1 VFDQLSEK
9 LDGVLSGFRQRG
21 VLTEPMI
28 RDGLREIRRVLLEAD
43 VNFQITKEFL
53 KRVEERALGEQVLK
67 SVSPGQQIVKVV
79 HDELTTMLGEK
90 RQGLEL
96 APIPPTVIM
105 MVGLQGSGKTTTS
118 GKLARKMKREM
129 RQTRLV
135 ACDVYRPAAVDQL
148 QTLGE
153 QVGVPVHA
161 EPGETDVVGIAT
173 RALETAQRE
182 RDRVV
187 IFDTAGRLQI
197 DEEMMD
203 ELRRLKQAI
212 RPTEILFVAD
222 GMTGQEAVTIAQGFD
237 QALDITGVILT
248 KMDGDARGGAA
259 LSIYG
264 VTGKPIKFIGVGE
277 KLDGLEDFHPERMA
291 GRILQQ
297 GDVLTLVERA
307 QRGFDEEQSK
317 KLEKKMLGAG
327 RFDLEDFLTAMRQL
341 QNLGPLENLLK
352 LLPGVNN
359 KMLKN
364 IKVDPQ
370 KMKHIEAIILSMT
383 PDERKKPELLNGS
396 RRARIARGSGRPV
409 QEINRLLQQFKEM
422 QKFMKQMKGMQGMMG
437 MGRGGMPKLP
447 MGGGMFGRQL

>member
-1 VFDQLSEK
+1 MFDQISDK
-9 LDGVLSGFRQRG
+9 LDSVLSGLRQRG

-28 RDGLREIRRVLLEAD
+28 REGLREIRRVLLEAD
-43 VNFQITKEFL
+43 VNYQITRDFV
-53 KRVEERALGEQVLK
+53 KRVEEKALGERVLK
-67 SVSPGQQIVKVV
+67 AVSPGQQIVKIV
-79 HDELTTMLGEK
+79 HEELTAMLGEK
-90 RQGLEL
+90 RAGLEM
-96 APIPPTVIM
+96 ASIPPTVIM
-105 MVGLQGSGKTTTS
+105 MVGLQGSGKTTTA

-161 EPGETDVVGIAT
+161 EPGERDVVGIAR
-173 RALETAQRE
+173 RALDIARRE

-197 DEEMMD
+197 DVEMMD
-203 ELRRLKQAI
+203 ELKRLREVI
-212 RPTEILFVAD
+212 RPTEILLVAD

-237 QALDITGVILT
+237 EALDLTGVILT

-259 LSIYG
+259 LSIFG
-264 VTGKPIKFIGVGE
+264 VTGKPIKFLGTGE
-277 KLDGLEDFHPERMA
+277 KLDGLEEFHPERLA

-307 QRGFDEEQSK
+307 QSAFEAGEAE
-317 KLEKKMLGAG
+317 KLEKKVLGSG
-327 RFDLEDFLTAMRQL
+327 RFDLQDFLTALRQM

-352 LLPGVNN
+352 LLPGVSN

-364 IKVDPQ
+364 VKVDPQ
-370 KMKHIEAIILSMT
+370 RMKHIEAIILSMT
-383 PDERKKPELLNGS
+383 PEERKRPELLNGS
-396 RRARIARGSGRPV
+396 RRTRISRGSGRPV
-409 QEINRLLQQFKEM
+409 QEINRLVAQFKDM
-422 QKFMKQMKGMQGMMG
+422 QKLMKQMKGFQGMMP
-437 MGRGGMPKLP
+437 RVGMPKLP
-447 MGGGMFGRQL
+447 TFGGR